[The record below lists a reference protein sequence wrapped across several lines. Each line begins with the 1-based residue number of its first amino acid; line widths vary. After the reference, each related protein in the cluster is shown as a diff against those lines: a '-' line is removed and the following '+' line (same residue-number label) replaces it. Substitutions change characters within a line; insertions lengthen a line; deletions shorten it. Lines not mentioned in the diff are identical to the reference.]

1 MSDDF
6 NPEPTSVINFKP
18 ELDKTINEASC
29 QEGSLPRWITV
40 ADPQK
45 SFLCRIYNQRWVTSR
60 TAQAFSSTR
69 CPATTAMRL
78 LTYSSRPMEA
88 LEKASAVVMVAG
100 GALNWSISMPFSS
113 QDCRT

>member
-6 NPEPTSVINFKP
+6 NPGHHSFINFKP
-18 ELDKTINEASC
+18 GLEKTINEASC
-29 QEGSLPRWITV
+29 REGSLPRWITV

-69 CPATTAMRL
+69 CPATTPMRL
-78 LTYSSRPMEA
+78 LTYSSRPLEA

-100 GALNWSISMPFSS
+100 WGWNWSF
-113 QDCRT
+113 